1 MTACGFDPQHPPS
14 SDFPNYVL
22 RVPAIG
28 LLGDEPYLRLDTL
41 RRLRDVHSRPG
52 VTWSRSFTGDGVSR
66 QFSVM

>member
-1 MTACGFDPQHPPS
+1 
-14 SDFPNYVL
+14 
-22 RVPAIG
+22 VPAIG

-41 RRLRDVHSRPG
+41 RRLRDVHNRPG